1 MIRVL
6 IADDHPIVRQGL
18 KQILSESSDVIVA
31 GEAGDCRETLEKLK
45 KGRFNLVLLD
55 INMPDRNGLELLA
68 DLKKEWPR
76 VSVLILSAFPEEQYA
91 VRALKSGASGYLVK
105 KSAPEELIT
114 AIKTVSGGRKYI
126 TPSLAERLANR
137 LEIDSVE
144 VPHERLSNREYQVF
158 CMIGSGKTVSEI
170 AEDLSL
176 SVKTVS
182 THRARILGKMEMKSN
197 AEIIRYAVKNSL
209 VE

>member
-18 KQILSESSDVIVA
+18 KQILSESSDIIVA

-45 KGRFNLVLLD
+45 KGSFDLVLLD

-68 DLKKEWPR
+68 ELKKEWPK

-91 VRALKSGASGYLVK
+91 VRALRSGASGYLVK

-114 AIKTVSGGRKYI
+114 AIKKVSGGRKYI
-126 TPSLAERLANR
+126 TASLAERLASR
-137 LEIDSVE
+137 LDADSVE
-144 VPHERLSNREYQVF
+144 APHERLSNREYQVL

-170 AEDLSL
+170 AEELSL

-182 THRARILGKMEMKSN
+182 THRSRILGKMEMKSN
-197 AEIIRYAVKNSL
+197 AEIIRYVVKNSL

>member
-6 IADDHPIVRQGL
+6 IADDHPIVREGL
-18 KQILSESSDVIVA
+18 KQILSESSEIIVA
-31 GEAGDCRETLEKLK
+31 GEAGDCKETLEKLK
-45 KGRFNLVLLD
+45 KGRFDLVLLD
-55 INMPDRNGLELLA
+55 INMPDRNGLELLE
-68 DLKKEWPR
+68 DLKKDWPK

-114 AIKTVSGGRKYI
+114 AIKKVSGGRKYI
-126 TPSLAERLANR
+126 TPSLAERLADR
-137 LEIDSVE
+137 LETKDKE
-144 VPHERLSNREYQVF
+144 APHERLSNREYQVL
-158 CMIGSGKTVSEI
+158 CMIASGKTVSEI
-170 AEDLSL
+170 AEELSL

-182 THRARILGKMEMKSN
+182 THRVRILGKMEMKN
-197 AEIIRYAVKNSL
+197 NTELIRYAVKNSL